1 MPHASCEGPP
11 TKASAADGPVA
22 MSAAEAE
29 SAAPFGARDLWE
41 EARAAEEKLRSAM
54 PWPWRTADH
63 AELRPALE
71 RAKVRA
77 RVRVRVRVR
86 VSLTRVRVS

>member
-1 MPHASCEGPP
+1 
-11 TKASAADGPVA
+11 
-22 MSAAEAE
+22 MSAEE

-86 VSLTRVRVS
+86 VSLTNPNLRVSAAVVGKRSRGG